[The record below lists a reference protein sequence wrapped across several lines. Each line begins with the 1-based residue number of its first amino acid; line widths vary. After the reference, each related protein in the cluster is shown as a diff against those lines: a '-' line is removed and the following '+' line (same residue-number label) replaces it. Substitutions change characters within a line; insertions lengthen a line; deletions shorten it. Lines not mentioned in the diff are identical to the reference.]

1 MGFLNVETIEEP
13 QSPHKGTLK
22 YFFKSLVILELRL
35 NRSIMADTPRP
46 VLRHWKPRRPYKIRK
61 KGKLGHLYY

>member
-22 YFFKSLVILELRL
+22 YFFKSVAILELRL
-35 NRSIMADTPRP
+35 NRSVMAGTPCP
-46 VLRHWKPRRPYKIRK
+46 VLRH
-61 KGKLGHLYY
+61 